1 MRCVLLPKVD
11 DAAVVTMG
19 SKDDNDNDE
28 KKQPTRTY
36 SARNKVSICVQKGS
50 AAVVVTGKFGA
61 PLTLMAAARGSNLV
75 RN

>member
-1 MRCVLLPKVD
+1 MLLPKVD
-11 DAAVVTMG
+11 DAAVVTMD
-19 SKDDNDNDE
+19 SKDDIDNDE
-28 KKQPTRTY
+28 KNNQPEHIPHVTKYQFVFKR
-36 SARNKVSICVQKGS
+36 V